1 MEPKRLARAVPERSP
16 ADKEFSHR
24 ENILSCPAICQW
36 VGVVYD
42 RKGTTDRG
50 MSGILGCPILVF
62 GITARLYVE
71 D

>member
-1 MEPKRLARAVPERSP
+1 M
-16 ADKEFSHR
+16 
-24 ENILSCPAICQW
+24 PAICQW